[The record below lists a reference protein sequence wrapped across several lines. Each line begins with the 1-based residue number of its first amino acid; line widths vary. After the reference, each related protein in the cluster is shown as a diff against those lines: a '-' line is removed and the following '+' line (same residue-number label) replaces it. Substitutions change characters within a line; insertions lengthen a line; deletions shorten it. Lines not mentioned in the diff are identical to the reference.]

1 MKNEEDTTRTKSY
14 EKRQISCENY
24 KCASILQPPL
34 QCKVYTVLFL
44 GKKYKK
50 TNVKWRLK
58 KKIWKKNKSYEKHT
72 YINFIKTN
80 IFCLLVFFFKKKK
93 NLGNLK
99 PIHLINDTF
108 KG

>member
-1 MKNEEDTTRTKSY
+1 MKNEEDTTRTKFY

-50 TNVKWRLK
+50 KQMW
-58 KKIWKKNKSYEKHT
+58 S
-72 YINFIKTN
+72 
-80 IFCLLVFFFKKKK
+80 
-93 NLGNLK
+93 G
-99 PIHLINDTF
+99 D
-108 KG
+108 

>member
-14 EKRQISCENY
+14 EKRQISCKNC

-34 QCKVYTVLFL
+34 QCKVYTALLL
-44 GKKYKK
+44 GKKYIFESK

-80 IFCLLVFFFKKKK
+80 IFCLLVFFQKEEKSWKSETRTPHK
-93 NLGNLK
+93 
-99 PIHLINDTF
+99 
-108 KG
+108 

>member
-1 MKNEEDTTRTKSY
+1 LKNEEDTTRTKFY

-50 TNVKWRLK
+50 NKCEVEIK
-58 KKIWKKNKSYEKHT
+58 KENLEKK
-72 YINFIKTN
+72 
-80 IFCLLVFFFKKKK
+80 
-93 NLGNLK
+93 
-99 PIHLINDTF
+99 
-108 KG
+108 